1 MAGHQYPGEAGGAH
15 QLPAATAGPGSQGP
29 RYVDRAAAQSW
40 GRDRADG
47 EEGVSQS
54 PTAPGQPAW
63 TRHMGTAPRKRSPHR
78 SLARCHS
85 RLCPICPHV
94 VPTEGCF
101 PRASPWGCSGGNHC
115 KTHNN
120 RVLGT
125 DLLGCWGNEAWLAC
139 WRAACGGPMPVFP
152 GRGAWPCHLGHRC
165 LPCPQ
170 VSLWPTF

>member
-101 PRASPWGCSGGNHC
+101 PRASPWGCSGGNIVKPTTTEFSVQTSSAVGATRRGWPAGVQPVGAPC
-115 KTHNN
+115 QSS
-120 RVLGT
+120 LGEG
-125 DLLGCWGNEAWLAC
+125 LGPATLAT
-139 WRAACGGPMPVFP
+139 GVFP
-152 GRGAWPCHLGHRC
+152 AHR
-165 LPCPQ
+165 
-170 VSLWPTF
+170 